1 MADKP
6 GCLLV
11 FTPGQMFVVSAKLP
25 DELLQLLSLW
35 VLLHLHN
42 SPVRTIEVRV
52 PSANTLIDKRRIV
65 RVTPVCH
72 CPVEEVVHGADILV
86 KVLS

>member
-1 MADKP
+1 M
-6 GCLLV
+6 

-35 VLLHLHN
+35 MLLHLHN

-52 PSANTLIDKRRIV
+52 PSANTLIVKRRIV
-65 RVTPVCH
+65 SVTPVCH